1 MSKAPNTVHD
11 ADGNFADYFRHEDVV
26 LEDSLAWQIQSS
38 SQHFDALRGIFQ
50 GAPDLVRFRL
60 WMLLTLVRQTQYQF
74 TRGDIEGVFHAARID
89 AMDTVLKR
97 FREVQILDWDE
108 TQRVYSLTALGQRCA
123 ALLAALAES
132 APDELSELLSQ
143 VVGAEQLGTLQGGQV
158 QLLQSQLLRLHQ
170 EFEEAIT
177 SGSEFRLREA
187 RKRYDRASRLIDKA
201 SGTITSIISN
211 AKGQQALEQAARGLG
226 LAQARLLAMASQ
238 FNRALQQADR
248 QRITLGSTG
257 MTNTDVKRWLQQ
269 VKDIPSF
276 LSDALH
282 RPLRTPALAQ
292 HELLDV
298 TEAEFER
305 DRPTQQA
312 EQGLPSAQAA
322 PEGQLTAVALPRE
335 LGDLVRLLN
344 EWAQPLPKDNPI
356 TQRPVSD
363 ALLAKHQD
371 AELRFA
377 QVAYKLQLLPLL
389 GDAQAAQLPGSTG
402 ELARLPWLLEWSTS
416 ITSTPD
422 TLQVEALSDG
432 QLLAS
437 YTSTP

>member
-1 MSKAPNTVHD
+1 MD
-11 ADGNFADYFRHEDVV
+11 A
-26 LEDSLAWQIQSS
+26 
-38 SQHFDALRGIFQ
+38 
-50 GAPDLVRFRL
+50 
-60 WMLLTLVRQTQYQF
+60 
-74 TRGDIEGVFHAARID
+74 
-89 AMDTVLKR
+89 VLKR

-123 ALLAALAES
+123 ALLTPLAET
-132 APDELSELLSQ
+132 APDELSELLGQ

-226 LAQARLLAMASQ
+226 LAQARLLAMAAQ

-248 QRITLGSTG
+248 QRITLGTTG
-257 MTNTDVKRWLQQ
+257 MTSTDVKRWLQQ
-269 VKDIPSF
+269 VKDITS
-276 LSDALH
+276 LLTDALH
-282 RPLRTPALAQ
+282 RPTRTPALAQ

-305 DRPTQQA
+305 DRPIAQA
-312 EQGLPSAQAA
+312 KQGLPEAQAA
-322 PEGQLTAVALPRE
+322 PVGQLTAVALPHE
-335 LGDLVRLLN
+335 LGDLVQLLGA
-344 EWAQPLPKDNPI
+344 WAQALPNDKAA
-356 TQRPVSD
+356 TQRPISE
-363 ALLAKHQD
+363 ALLAQHQD
-371 AELRFA
+371 ADLRFA

-402 ELARLPWLLEWSTS
+402 ELARLPWLVQWSTS
-416 ITSTPD
+416 LTPTPD
-422 TLQVEALSDG
+422 TLQIEALSDG

-437 YTSTP
+437 SPSTP